1 MVTGNKKKRTE
12 HTTSDISS
20 IHGKDPASGK
30 SHRKKVL
37 PQKLI
42 ADKQFSN
49 TDHDNVDHC
58 VKERP
63 HKRTNPLPPLTKEKK
78 FKGFLDIS

>member
-1 MVTGNKKKRTE
+1 M
-12 HTTSDISS
+12 
-20 IHGKDPASGK
+20 
-30 SHRKKVL
+30 L
-37 PQKLI
+37 PQKPI